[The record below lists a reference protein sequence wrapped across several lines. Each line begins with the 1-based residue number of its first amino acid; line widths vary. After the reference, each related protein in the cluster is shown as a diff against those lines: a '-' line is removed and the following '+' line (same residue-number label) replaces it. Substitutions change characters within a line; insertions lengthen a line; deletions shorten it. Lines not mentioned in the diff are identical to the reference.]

1 MLNLTIVLRT
11 WILQSGES
19 LHKLKDEEYWISCN
33 ESSHIIFEQMESEE
47 GKPELDELDLGCLIH
62 IFFIV
67 HCGFS
72 NMLGV

>member
-1 MLNLTIVLRT
+1 
-11 WILQSGES
+11 
-19 LHKLKDEEYWISCN
+19 
-33 ESSHIIFEQMESEE
+33 MESEE

>member
-1 MLNLTIVLRT
+1 
-11 WILQSGES
+11 
-19 LHKLKDEEYWISCN
+19 
-33 ESSHIIFEQMESEE
+33 MESEE
-47 GKPELDELDLGCLIH
+47 GKPELDELDLGCFIH